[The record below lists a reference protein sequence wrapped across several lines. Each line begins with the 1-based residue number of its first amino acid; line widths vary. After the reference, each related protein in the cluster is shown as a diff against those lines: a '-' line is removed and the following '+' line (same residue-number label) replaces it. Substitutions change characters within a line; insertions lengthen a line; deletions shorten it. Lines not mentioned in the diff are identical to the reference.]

1 MDRLRKVGYNLV
13 DRRNGPNGPI
23 NGTLNGSATSA
34 SVESPSGVVPA
45 LWISSEEIRC
55 VSPALPPSTLFV
67 ADLDGSGAPL
77 PPSLPLEISLN
88 RKVSIH
94 GMGAHHGHHAT
105 AITYKPDRTE
115 SHRISPSL
123 SSLTLTRHQ
132 PTTPTLTQPH
142 MHTYPAGLHHRRA
155 TLPVPRPSHAARR
168 QPELRIHRRRHAG
181 HGARYRLPKLADNL
195 VPFRV

>member
-23 NGTLNGSATSA
+23 NGLNGSATSA
-34 SVESPSGVVPA
+34 SVGIPSGVVPA

-67 ADLDGSGAPL
+67 ADLDLDGSGAPL

-115 SHRISPSL
+115 PHRTSPNLTESHRVSL
-123 SSLTLTRHQ
+123 R
-132 PTTPTLTQPH
+132 
-142 MHTYPAGLHHRRA
+142 
-155 TLPVPRPSHAARR
+155 
-168 QPELRIHRRRHAG
+168 
-181 HGARYRLPKLADNL
+181 
-195 VPFRV
+195 